1 MNKIPQNLLLPF
13 CLLLLFALS
22 SPLVA
27 GEGSLVGG
35 VYVKTNPAGASIYVD
50 GRLSGVSPCG
60 VAEVGI
66 GEVEVEA
73 KKEGYKSAVKRVE
86 VEPDR
91 ISTVELELTP
101 LRNRGNIV
109 VLVEPTGAQVSI
121 DRVPFGKTPAR
132 ITNVQAGTHRIEV
145 GMEGYVPLVKNVT
158 VVAGQDHT
166 VEGTLQEGGDWIGPT
181 MDPFAPGEHESE
193 EEGPGETDPDA
204 VPLPEEM
211 PEAKAFKPVREL
223 LRDRKYEEALQKLN
237 EMANDPAMQDYRS
250 RISRDR
256 RYVRRAKNVVEAG
269 YEALKRKIG
278 QEYPV
283 PLEGGI
289 NFEGEVTSVTD
300 THIVLQMGENPKRI
314 ELDRIDIE
322 RIIKLA
328 ASQYSPDKPANQ
340 ALFAVVYAME
350 GQFEQATEAL
360 QRAAR
365 TGYNVTE
372 EKSLVESE
380 RLWEAALARREREE
394 REKRRQE
401 EMEKKRQEI
410 TEGEKRSSVT
420 VLVDRVHGRSLP
432 EEVVSMLQERGVELL
447 HARDE
452 ISNEDL
458 KKASVL
464 VIRDDLGTQTLSKDN
479 AGRIV
484 NFVTAGGGL
493 VYFGRTSRLP
503 SPLQPLLDHLRI
515 SVQPDRLTVH
525 PQAPERLPDHGALAG
540 PVNKRHPVCRGV
552 RPVLFSLRSGSV
564 KASSRNVL
572 MVSTKYVRSMETD
585 RSPVPLVAARSSGKG
600 RVVVFGSVPYYGE
613 DEMGKSALR
622 LMFNAIAWAGS

>member
-1 MNKIPQNLLLPF
+1 MNRNRKNLLLPF
-13 CLLLLFALS
+13 CLLFVCTLGS
-22 SPLVA
+22 SILA

-35 VYVKTNPAGASIYVD
+35 VYVKTNPAGARIYVD

-73 KKEGYKSAVKRVE
+73 KKEGYKSSKKRVE

-91 ISTVELELTP
+91 IATVALELAP

-109 VLVEPTGAQVSI
+109 VLVEPTSAQVSI

-132 ITNVQAGTHRIEV
+132 ITNVQAGTHRVEV

-166 VEGTLQEGGDWIGPT
+166 VEGTLQEGGDWIGPV
-181 MDPFAPGEHESE
+181 MDPF
-193 EEGPGETDPDA
+193 GPGEDEGEEDQGKLDPDA

-211 PEAKAFKPVREL
+211 PEAKALKPVREL
-223 LRDRKYEEALQKLN
+223 LRDRKYEEALEKLN

-256 RYVRRAKNVVEAG
+256 RYVRRARNVVQAG

-289 NFEGEVTSVTD
+289 NFEGRVTSVTD

-340 ALFAVVYAME
+340 ALFAVVYAMA
-350 GQFEQATEAL
+350 GQFEEANQAL

-372 EKSLVESE
+372 EKSFVEAE
-380 RLWEAALARREREE
+380 RLWKAALARRERQD

-410 TEGEKRSSVT
+410 TEGDKRSAVT
-420 VLVDRVHGRSLP
+420 VLLDRVHGRNLP
-432 EEVVSMLQERGVELL
+432 EEVVSMLQERGVDLL
-447 HARDE
+447 HAREE
-452 ISNEDL
+452 ITDEDL
-458 KKASVL
+458 KKASV
-464 VIRDDLGTQTLSKDN
+464 VIIRDDLGTQSLTKQN
-479 AGRIV
+479 ASRIV
-484 NFVTAGGGL
+484 NFVKSGGGL
-493 VYFGRTSRLP
+493 VYFGRTSTLR
-503 SPLQPLLDHLRI
+503 SPLQPLLDHLPI
-515 SVQPDRLTVH
+515 SVQPDSLTVH

-540 PVNKRHPVCRGV
+540 PINKRHPVCRGV
-552 RPVLFSLRSGSV
+552 RPVLFSLRSSSV
-564 KASSRNVL
+564 KASSRSIL
-572 MVSTKYVRSMETD
+572 MVSTKYVRSTETD
-585 RSPVPLVAARSSGKG
+585 RSPVPLVAARTSGKG

-622 LMFNAIAWAGS
+622 LMINAIAWAGN